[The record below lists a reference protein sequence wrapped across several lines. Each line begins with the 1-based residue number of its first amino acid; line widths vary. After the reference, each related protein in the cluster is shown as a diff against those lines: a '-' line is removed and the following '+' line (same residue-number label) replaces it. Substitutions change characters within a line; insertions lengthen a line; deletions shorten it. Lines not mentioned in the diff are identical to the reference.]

1 VTEMAALDLTLDGLG
16 DSWEE
21 LVSTGIELAQHM
33 DLHRWAIGDVGCK
46 VQTAYGQDSMGRFA
60 SEIGIANAQTFR
72 DYTRVARRYE
82 LATRN
87 AFSGSMIT
95 FTHFRAAMRTGDDA
109 ELWLSRAADEGW
121 TVREM
126 GRQIAAAIGARV
138 PPVKLWEGEADTE
151 KLQYSLYGAV
161 LYLRGDDD
169 FQWADLPSGV
179 RVIVK
184 VYAVEAE

>member
-1 VTEMAALDLTLDGLG
+1 VTDVAALDLTLDGLG
-16 DSWEE
+16 NSWEE

-126 GRQIAAAIGARV
+126 GRQIAAAIGKPV
-138 PPVKLWEGEADTE
+138 PPVKLWEGECIVIDQAFGCLTLRTDADIDVG
-151 KLQYSLYGAV
+151 KGQ
-161 LYLRGDDD
+161 
-169 FQWADLPSGV
+169 

-184 VYAVEAE
+184 LYAAEAANE